1 MKKILSTEGFSP
13 LHINKKALSII
24 EVMVAIFIFTLWM
37 SGVYMVISSTVW
49 VNKYNHD
56 FIIAS
61 NLARE
66 DIELIRNIRDTNYEN
81 FQKWNT
87 LEPNWGLSWV
97 MDYDKVF
104 TWSLSAWLYRLEL
117 KSDYKIKTST
127 WTYFSEED
135 IKKEILKNSEEAKKY
150 KICLDSYKRYIYCK
164 KEDWNDNSNAK
175 IKTHFYKFLEIRPLE
190 TKLTWWTIIENAFKV
205 RSKVF
210 WRHKSKVKS
219 TEISTILTDWK
230 RL

>member
-1 MKKILSTEGFSP
+1 MKKNNIN
-13 LHINKKALSII
+13 NKKALSII

-37 SGVYMVISSTVW
+37 SGVYMVISSTIW

-66 DIELIRNIRDTNYEN
+66 DIELIRNIRDTNYKKY
-81 FQKWNT
+81 QKWNT
-87 LEPNWGLSWV
+87 LEPNWDFSWV
-97 MDYDKVF
+97 MNYNKVF
-104 TWSLSAWLYRLEL
+104 TWSASSWLYRLEWN
-117 KSDYKIKTST
+117 SSYKIKTST
-127 WTYFSEED
+127 WAYFSEED
-135 IKKEILKNSEEAKKY
+135 IKKEILEDSEDAKKY
-150 KICLDSYKRYIYCK
+150 KMCLDINKKYIYCK
-164 KEDWNDNSNAK
+164 DKYWNDNHNAK
-175 IKTHFYKFLEIRPLE
+175 IKTHFYKFLEIKPLE

-210 WRHKSKVKS
+210 WKYKSKIKS
-219 TEISTILTDWK
+219 TEIPTILTDWK